1 MLKEIMDYNN
11 LTKRSFTSF
20 FLIILF
26 FLFLNFL
33 EIYIPYF
40 LILIYGVILYEILFY
55 FKNKKDKYF
64 LLIVYLIVS
73 FVCSELFFAYYYE
86 KYIFIFFVV
95 LIVSFDTFSYIL
107 GSLFGKKKL
116 MPTISPNKTILGL
129 ISGLFITLIISIIFN
144 YFFEIFDYIIAVFF
158 SILVLLSAFT
168 GDFIESYY
176 KRLSNIK
183 NSSNIIP
190 GHGGLFDRL
199 DSFIMCII
207 MILIF
212 SYFK

>member
-1 MLKEIMDYNN
+1 M
-11 LTKRSFTSF
+11 
-20 FLIILF
+20 
-26 FLFLNFL
+26 
-33 EIYIPYF
+33 
-40 LILIYGVILYEILFY
+40 
-55 FKNKKDKYF
+55 
-64 LLIVYLIVS
+64 
-73 FVCSELFFAYYYE
+73 
-86 KYIFIFFVV
+86 
-95 LIVSFDTFSYIL
+95 IVSFDTFSYIL